1 MRLLFPTVTHEIQ
14 VKNFKSIKSELV
26 QFAYGEKAK
35 DPHGITLSNMGGWQS
50 QSHYNRHDN
59 ILLSTISKSLAPY
72 FKRNIVD
79 MSKEIHYNNMWI
91 NINKKGDYNATHDHP
106 NCHMAG
112 VFWIHSPGECG
123 LLELQNPHSFSM
135 GTEMMMYTEEFQK
148 KSNAYPVYMFPPT
161 EGSILLFPS
170 CINHRVTVNESDG
183 ERVSS
188 AFNLSFKI

>member
-1 MRLLFPTVTHEIQ
+1 MRQIFPTVVHEL
-14 VKNFKSIKSELV
+14 KMENFKSLKKELV
-26 QFAYGEKAK
+26 QFVYEEQKK
-35 DPHGITLSNMGGWQS
+35 DPEGLRFSNMGGWQS
-50 QSHYNRHDN
+50 QPTYNTHN
-59 ILLSTISKSLAPY
+59 NVLLSAISNTLMSY
-72 FKRNIVD
+72 FKNDILD
-79 MSKEIHYNNMWI
+79 MTKEIRYEGLWM
-91 NINKKGDYNATHDHP
+91 NINKKGNHNATHDHP
-106 NCHMAG
+106 GCHMAG